1 MMSASSTSMSVL
13 DLDSEE
19 TEETYSEEELTSL
32 YVDAKYRTI
41 QLQSKIMFFNA
52 IVCFDGNIDT
62 SVWDLRN

>member
-1 MMSASSTSMSVL
+1 MSVL

-19 TEETYSEEELTSL
+19 TEETYSEEKLTSL

-52 IVCFDGNIDT
+52 IVCLDGNIDT
-62 SVWDLRN
+62 SVLDLRN

>member
-1 MMSASSTSMSVL
+1 MSVL

>member
-1 MMSASSTSMSVL
+1 MMPASSTSMSVL

>member
-52 IVCFDGNIDT
+52 IVCLDGNIDT
-62 SVWDLRN
+62 SVLDLCN